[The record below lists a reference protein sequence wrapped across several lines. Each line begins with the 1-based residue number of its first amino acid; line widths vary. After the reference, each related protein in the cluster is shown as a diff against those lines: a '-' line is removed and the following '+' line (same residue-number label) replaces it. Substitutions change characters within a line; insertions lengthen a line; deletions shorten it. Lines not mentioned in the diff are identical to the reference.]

1 MRRLAAGSLKN
12 LAQFR
17 GRKSDAELEAM
28 AKRVSDAKAATFPG
42 VRVRAAS
49 IIVDVGGEKFSLDD
63 LSCSPGGLIWGKRA
77 NEILVFSIHT
87 IRSISLPDGQVWQA
101 R

>member
-1 MRRLAAGSLKN
+1 MRRMAMRSLKN
-12 LAQFR
+12 LAQYR
-17 GRKSDAELEAM
+17 GRSEAELQAL

-63 LSCSPGGLIWGKRA
+63 LTCAPGGLVWGKRA
-77 NEILVFSIHT
+77 SEVLVFSIQT